1 VSTSRPWLSLYPPWV
16 PATLA
21 APDRSV
27 LDLFEG
33 QARARPDRPAFHYF
47 DSTLT
52 YAEVDRAADSLA
64 DALQDLDVAPGDR
77 VALYLQNV
85 PQFAM
90 AQYAAW
96 KAGGIVVPLNPMF
109 REAELRTHL
118 QDAGATVLVCLE
130 SLYAG
135 TARAALPGTPVR
147 HVVTTSELD
156 WLAPGAPR
164 PGVLAG
170 ARRLP
175 CDGTLD
181 LAALAARPP
190 AGRRRP
196 RPGPGDVAY
205 LTYTSGTTGPPK
217 GAMNTHANV
226 VHQAQLYATWMRLGP
241 GDVVLGVAPLFHI
254 TGMVAHLAAAAA
266 AGAPVV
272 LFYRFEAGEAL
283 RLVERW
289 GATFTIGSITV
300 FIAMAD
306 HPDVRARRLGTLRAV
321 YSGGAPVAPA
331 IIERFR
337 ERTGPYIHNVYGLTE
352 TTSPSHAVPLGRQAP
367 VDPATGALSIGIPV
381 PGAEAR
387 IVDLDTGE
395 TELEPGEPGEIVIRG
410 PMVVAGYW
418 GRPEETAHAIRGGWL
433 HTGDVGTRDADGWF
447 YLVDRKK
454 DLINAAGYKVWP
466 REVEDVLCGHPAVK
480 EAAVVGVPD
489 DYRGET
495 VKAFVAI
502 RRDAAEPV
510 TPGELVEFC
519 RARLAVYKCPR
530 QVEIV
535 AEIPKTPSGKLL
547 RRLLRSDRPAPA

>member
-1 VSTSRPWLSLYPPWV
+1 V
-16 PATLA
+16 PARLP
-21 APDRSV
+21 APDGSA
-27 LDLFEG
+27 LDLFER
-33 QARARPDRPAFHYF
+33 QARAQPDRPALHYF
-47 DSTLT
+47 DATLT
-52 YAEVDRAADSLA
+52 HAEVDRAAESLA
-64 DALQDLDVAPGDR
+64 DALQDLGVAPGDR

-85 PQFAM
+85 PQFAI

-96 KAGGIVVPLNPMF
+96 KAGAIVVPLNPMF
-109 REAELRTHL
+109 REAELRSHL
-118 QDAGATVLVCLE
+118 QDAGATALVCLQ
-130 SLYAG
+130 SLYAE
-135 TARAALPGTPVR
+135 TARAAVPGTPVR

-156 WLAPGAPR
+156 WLPPGAPR
-164 PGVLAG
+164 PGLLAR
-170 ARRLP
+170 ARRRD
-175 CDGTLD
+175 CAGTHD

-190 AGRRRP
+190 VGRRRP
-196 RPGPGDVAY
+196 RPGVGDVAY

-226 VHQAQLYATWMRLGP
+226 VYQARLYAAWMRLGAA
-241 GDVVLGVAPLFHI
+241 DVILGVAPLFHI

-272 LFYRFEAGEAL
+272 LFHRFDPGEAL

-306 HPDVRARRLGTLRAV
+306 HPDVGARRLGTLRAV

-331 IIERFR
+331 VVERFR
-337 ERTGPYIHNVYGLTE
+337 ARTGAYIHNVYGLTE

-395 TELEPGEPGEIVIRG
+395 AELGPGEPGEIVIRG
-410 PMVVAGYW
+410 PMVVPGYW
-418 GRPEETAHAIRGGWL
+418 GRPGETAHAIRDGWL

-466 REVEDVLCGHPAVK
+466 REVEDTLYRHPAVR

-489 DYRGET
+489 AYRGET
-495 VKAFVAI
+495 VKAFVAL
-502 RRDAAEPV
+502 RDETAAAV
-510 TPGELVEFC
+510 TPQDLIEFC

-530 QVEIV
+530 QVELV
-535 AEIPKTPSGKLL
+535 PEIPKTPSGKLL
-547 RRLLRSDRPAPA
+547 RRLLRPDPPA